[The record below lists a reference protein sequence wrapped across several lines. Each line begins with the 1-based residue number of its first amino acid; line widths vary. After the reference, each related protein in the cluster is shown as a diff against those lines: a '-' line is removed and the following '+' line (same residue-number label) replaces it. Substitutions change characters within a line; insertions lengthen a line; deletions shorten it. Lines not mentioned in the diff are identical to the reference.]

1 MPDRETGSGASL
13 QYVRSVRLENGPPLS
28 VGEYVCEFL
37 QLQVL
42 HLVPGLCAGV
52 LHLRV
57 DDVVAVF
64 YYVLGGE
71 TQQIDVN
78 YFNYMEFTVLYSA
91 FRGNC
96 LTV

>member
-71 TQQIDVN
+71 RQQIDVTN
-78 YFNYMEFTVLYSA
+78 MIIIIFVFLYSA